1 MAKKIPPPLMPAAT
15 STPADAT
22 STPPRSNRDSSVS
35 HPHNPPPAGATSGQG
50 RLHGRT
56 RHLSVGEGNEG
67 PPDSDW
73 LTPIIP
79 RRSDGEGSAVESS
92 PNSPSCAEGTG
103 GGGARPRTVSFSG
116 TTRFER
122 PRRPTPPTSRP
133 VTPTLSPR
141 EIRGRRRRLDSLH
154 LDPPRQTDNHSDNDH
169 FFHFGGFLGRG
180 WECPPQKETIL
191 QGEELYLHFFHERLR
206 NEGLSAGADTESDLE
221 PFHNCETHL
230 QLSPPRTTTHQSDEG
245 GCGSSPGGA
254 AAATRRSRTLS
265 MNLENFQD
273 PIWRQTGRDLQVL
286 ADQFARSHE
295 RLLVRQLAEE
305 VEFSTLDKQKFITM
319 LSELFKGGQVTRE
332 RILVLFFF
340 CSDVAIFAIR
350 SGAGKL
356 ISSLTEWSLLFI
368 KDQVCSWVQNNGGW
382 REVLRSGMN
391 LVQQSLVVGTCAM
404 LIACCAIY
412 IRKNLAAS
420 T

>member
-1 MAKKIPPPLMPAAT
+1 MAKKIPPPLMPATTSPPPTRQAAT
-15 STPADAT
+15 RAQQSG
-22 STPPRSNRDSSVS
+22 DSSV
-35 HPHNPPPAGATSGQG
+35 NPERRGDDLPEEAQP
-50 RLHGRT
+50 RLQGRT
-56 RHLSVGEGNEG
+56 RHLSVGNPDGN
-67 PPDSDW
+67 DDW

-79 RRSDGEGSAVESS
+79 RRTATASAESS
-92 PNSPSCAEGTG
+92 PPSPS
-103 GGGARPRTVSFSG
+103 GGARPRTVSFSG

-122 PRRPTPPTSRP
+122 PGSRRPTPPSSRP
-133 VTPTLSPR
+133 ITPTLSPR

-169 FFHFGGFLGRG
+169 FFHIGRFLGHYG
-180 WECPPQKETIL
+180 SPPQKETIL

-206 NEGLSAGADTESDLE
+206 NEGLSAGAADESDLE
-221 PFHNCETHL
+221 PFHNWETHI
-230 QLSPPRTTTHQSDEG
+230 QSPPPQAASPNSSSELEEG
-245 GCGSSPGGA
+245 ASYGGA
-254 AAATRRSRTLS
+254 AVGAMASRRSRTLS

-273 PIWRQTGRDLQVL
+273 PIWRQTGRDLQIL

-305 VEFSTLDKQKFITM
+305 VDFATLDKQKFIAM

-350 SGAGKL
+350 SGAGRL

-391 LVQQSLVVGTCAM
+391 FVQQSLVVGTCAM

-412 IRKNLAAS
+412 IRKNLATS